1 MALQVSPEEAEK
13 LLWTL
18 RSEGWKVFEKIVLAE
33 KEAALNKWLRDTTS
47 SEESLSLKGKVQ
59 AIVLILERPELIVQ
73 EALKSATEQGTEE

>member
-1 MALQVSPEEAEK
+1 MALQVSPEEAEN

-33 KEAALNKWLRDTTS
+33 KEAAMNKWLRDTTS
-47 SEESLSLKGKVQ
+47 AEESLSLKGKVQ

-73 EALKSATEQGTEE
+73 EALKSATEQGTED

>member
-1 MALQVSPEEAEK
+1 MALQVSPEEAEN

-47 SEESLSLKGKVQ
+47 AEESLSLKGKVQ

-73 EALKSATEQGTEE
+73 EALKSATEQGTED